1 MEHRP
6 TRAQLRR
13 WRRLRTAIL
22 AACCLVMGFGL
33 GIIATLK
40 AVGFT

>member
-1 MEHRP
+1 MERRP
-6 TRAQLRR
+6 TRALLRQ
-13 WRRLRTAIL
+13 WRRLRAAIL
-22 AACCLVMGFGL
+22 VACCLVMGFGL

>member
-13 WRRLRTAIL
+13 QRLARKIIVTACLL
-22 AACCLVMGFGL
+22 AIGFSFGV
-33 GIIATLK
+33 IATLK
-40 AVGFT
+40 AVGFS